1 MSDPYQVL
9 GVSRNA
15 TDEEIKKAYRNLS
28 RKYHPD
34 ANLDNPKAAEEK
46 FKEIQQAYQQIMK
59 ERSQGYGAGNYGES
73 SRSSQGSG
81 GNYGDSFGGFWEFG
95 GWSGQRQAQDDGE
108 DPHIKAAVNYINNGY
123 YQEALNVLSSI
134 SNRDARW
141 YYLSAM
147 ANSGAGNNVKA
158 QEHINEAVRL
168 EPDNMQYQRMKQ
180 QLEQGGTWYQQQS
193 SPYGRPVFSG
203 GDWCMK
209 LCILN
214 LFCNCCCNGG
224 MCCGAPT
231 GYYR

>member
-1 MSDPYQVL
+1 M
-9 GVSRNA
+9 
-15 TDEEIKKAYRNLS
+15 
-28 RKYHPD
+28 
-34 ANLDNPKAAEEK
+34 
-46 FKEIQQAYQQIMK
+46 
-59 ERSQGYGAGNYGES
+59 
-73 SRSSQGSG
+73 
-81 GNYGDSFGGFWEFG
+81 
-95 GWSGQRQAQDDGE
+95 
-108 DPHIKAAVNYINNGY
+108 
-123 YQEALNVLSSI
+123 LSSI
-134 SNRDARW
+134 SNRDAKW

-158 QEHINEAVRL
+158 QEDINEAVRL